1 MSGGQSAACRLV
13 RWRYTIRFMDAANG
27 TTLNLSILQPDPAPD
42 CGGAVRFPP
51 ESGLLTLQQGAF
63 VGRKF
68 QAQLTV
74 CQDPFCACASV
85 QFRCARVDEGAS
97 SESSEPTRE
106 FWIEVLD
113 RRAITSRDA
122 QRKDAESI
130 RLAQAITSELTD
142 SDWRELFRWFRFMK
156 AYAIQTC
163 PVHEIDTSN
172 LPYVDPG
179 ELVGFAEVFPW
190 GCPLE
195 FPLEGV
201 LWTVDELYCV
211 EPRCTCKE
219 AMLLF
224 LRNSEVPGKVL
235 TKPPALM
242 YNYKTRAVSV
252 PGVWPANA
260 PSKTVLVQ
268 ALEQATPSLRLQL
281 EMRHTILKALYLR
294 RQAAHLRGKI
304 AEIEESIDSMAT
316 LPARALKIGRN
327 EPCPCGSGKKYKY
340 CCLGKGT

>member
-1 MSGGQSAACRLV
+1 
-13 RWRYTIRFMDAANG
+13 MDTANS
-27 TTLNLSILQPDPAPD
+27 TTLDLSILQPDPAPD

-51 ESGLLTLQQGAF
+51 ESGLLTLQRGEFA
-63 VGRKF
+63 GRKF
-68 QAQLTV
+68 QAQLNV
-74 CQDPFCACASV
+74 CEDPFCACASV
-85 QFRCARVDEGAS
+85 QFRCDPVDEGAS
-97 SESSEPTRE
+97 SASSEPTRE

-122 QRKDAESI
+122 QRKDAAST
-130 RLAQAITSELTD
+130 RLAKAITSELTD

-163 PVHEIDTSN
+163 PLDKIDIAK
-172 LPYVDPG
+172 LPYWDPG

-195 FPLEGV
+195 FALEGV
-201 LWTVDELYCV
+201 LWTVDEQYCV

-224 LRNSEVPGKVL
+224 LRDSEVPGKVL
-235 TKPPALM
+235 TQPPALR

-260 PSKTVLVQ
+260 PSKTDLVQ
-268 ALEQATPSLRLQL
+268 ALEQATPSLQLQL
-281 EMRHTILKALYLR
+281 NLRHSILENLYLR
-294 RQAAHLRGKI
+294 KEASQLRGKI
-304 AEIEESIDSMAT
+304 AEIKQSIDSMAT

-327 EPCPCGSGKKYKY
+327 APCPCGSGKKYKH
-340 CCLGKGT
+340 CCLGKPETPLP

>member
-1 MSGGQSAACRLV
+1 
-13 RWRYTIRFMDAANG
+13 MDTANG
-27 TTLNLSILQPDPAPD
+27 TTLNLTILQSDPAPD

-51 ESGLLTLQQGAF
+51 ESGLLTLQRGEFA
-63 VGRKF
+63 GRKF
-68 QAQLTV
+68 QAQLSV

-85 QFRCARVDEGAS
+85 QFRCEPADEGAS
-97 SESSEPTRE
+97 SASPEPKRK

-113 RRAITSRDA
+113 RQPIPSRGA
-122 QRKDAESI
+122 PRKDSESA
-130 RLAQAITSELTD
+130 RLARAITSELTD

-163 PVHEIDTSN
+163 PLDEIDTAK
-172 LPYVDPG
+172 LPYLDPG
-179 ELVGFAEVFPW
+179 ELVGFAEIFPW

-195 FPLEGV
+195 CTLEGV
-201 LWTVDELYCV
+201 PWTVHEQYCV

-224 LRNSEVPGKVL
+224 LRGDSEVQEEVL
-235 TKPPALM
+235 TQPPALM
-242 YNYKTRAVSV
+242 YNYKNRAVSV

-260 PSKTVLVQ
+260 PSKTVLIQ

-281 EMRHTILKALYLR
+281 ETRHTILKALYLR
-294 RQAAHLRGKI
+294 RQASQLSGKI

-316 LPARALKIGRN
+316 LPARAVKIGRN
-327 EPCPCGSGKKYKY
+327 EPCPCGSGKKYKR
-340 CCLGKGT
+340 CCLGKET

>member
-1 MSGGQSAACRLV
+1 
-13 RWRYTIRFMDAANG
+13 MDTANS

-51 ESGLLTLQQGAF
+51 ESGLLTLKRGEFA
-63 VGRKF
+63 GRKF
-68 QAQLTV
+68 QVQLSV

-97 SESSEPTRE
+97 SASSEPTRE

-113 RRAITSRDA
+113 RRAITSRNA
-122 QRKDAESI
+122 PRKDAEST

-156 AYAIQTC
+156 AYAIQTH
-163 PVHEIDTSN
+163 PIDEIDTAK
-172 LPYVDPG
+172 LPNWDPG

-195 FPLEGV
+195 FALEGV
-201 LWTVDELYCV
+201 LWTVDEQYCV

-224 LRNSEVPGKVL
+224 LRDSEVTGKVL
-235 TKPPALM
+235 TQPPALM
-242 YNYKTRAVSV
+242 YNYKTRAASV
-252 PGVWPANA
+252 PDVWPANA
-260 PSKTVLVQ
+260 PSKTVLIQ

-281 EMRHTILKALYLR
+281 EARHTILKALYLR
-294 RQAAHLRGKI
+294 RQASQLRGTI
-304 AEIEESIDSMAT
+304 AEIEESMGGMGT

-327 EPCPCGSGKKYKY
+327 EPCPCGSGKKYKH
-340 CCLGKGT
+340 CCLGKEA